1 MFKQVK
7 LLLNNYKQYNIDDK
21 KKTSLDII
29 LSNAHTQRSQEE
41 RIEWIQQLFKW
52 IRSDSYFEHDEKIP
66 VVKIKFLLMLLER
79 NKNWQEDV
87 RKIFKETLTELSAIE
102 FFCEVGLPNQIDF
115 IGELGE
121 KIMDK
126 ILPRRP
132 IDNQLG
138 EFLLVLFPDR
148 EDAEWIESIDE
159 DTLEQIFNIFQT
171 NENISFPHLQND
183 IEEALIYLVSQIVA
197 IGLSPLVRKRIPHTQ
212 MKTLPFFSLP
222 VKLSFYLKIKNET
235 LKNGNEVNKELKNIL
250 YAELINILQDT
261 ARAVK
266 EVYFHLDKY
275 GVSVHLVYQLERL
288 NHYLSRTNALLE
300 INHSD
305 IIAKDKIAYFTADLI
320 KQSLIQRSIK
330 SLISGNVTLLAQKIV
345 ERNSKMGEHYIA
357 QDIHEYWAM
366 FKSAVGGGLITA
378 FTVYIKNS
386 IITLP
391 FTRFIIGAFGSLNY
405 AGSFLLIQFAGFTLG
420 TKQPAA
426 TATALA
432 QKLESLEKIEQ
443 VEKVTDEIVM
453 VSRTQ
458 FVAVIGNIIAVIPV
472 VLLINFIYHY
482 ATHRWIINAHSA
494 EHNLH
499 STDLL
504 GPAIIYAVFTGFLLW
519 LSSVASGWTEN
530 WFAFNDLHYLL
541 ANNKKCK
548 LLLGN
553 AGAKKLAY
561 FLEHNISGIAANISL
576 GLLLGL
582 APEFLAFVGIPLEV
596 RHVTLSTGS
605 IAASIP
611 TLGFGVFQ
619 TVVFWRCIAGLMV
632 VGFINI
638 FVSFALAFFVAVRA
652 KKISSRKRRLIYRS
666 VLKRFAQRPISFFIP
681 SKSSP

>member
-1 MFKQVK
+1 MINQVK

-29 LSNAHTQRSQEE
+29 LSNASAQHSQEE
-41 RIEWIQQLFKW
+41 RITWIQQLFKW

-79 NKNWQEDV
+79 NQNWKEDV
-87 RKIFKETLTELSAIE
+87 RKIFQETLTELSAIE
-102 FFCEVGLPNQIDF
+102 FFCEVGLPNQIGF

-121 KIMDK
+121 KVMDK
-126 ILPRRP
+126 ILPRKP

-138 EFLLVLFPDR
+138 ELLLVLFPDK

-159 DTLEQIFNIFQT
+159 STLEKIFELFRINDH
-171 NENISFPHLQND
+171 ISFPHLQSD
-183 IEEALIYLVSQIVA
+183 IEEALIYLVSQVVA
-197 IGLSPLVRKRIPHTQ
+197 IGLSPLVRKRIPHTK
-212 MKTLPFFSLP
+212 MKTLPFFSLS
-222 VKLSFYLKIKNET
+222 VKLNLYLKIKNENRENKT
-235 LKNGNEVNKELKNIL
+235 DANEELKNTL
-250 YAELINILQDT
+250 YTELVTLLQDT
-261 ARAVK
+261 ALAIK

-275 GVSVHLVYQLERL
+275 GVSIHLVYQLERL
-288 NHYLSRTNALLE
+288 NHYLNRTNALLE

-305 IIAKDKIAYFTADLI
+305 IIAKQKIAFFTADLI
-320 KQSLIQRSIK
+320 KQTLVQRSIK
-330 SLISGNVTLLAQKIV
+330 SLFSGNVTLLAQKIV

-357 QDIHEYWAM
+357 QNIQEYWAM
-366 FKSAVGGGLITA
+366 FRSAMGGGLITA

-405 AGSFLLIQFAGFTLG
+405 VGSFLLIQFAGFTLG

-432 QKLESLEKIEQ
+432 QKLESLEKVEQIER
-443 VEKVTDEIVM
+443 VTDEIVM

-458 FVAVIGNIIAVIPV
+458 FVALIGNVVAVIPT
-472 VLLINFIYHY
+472 VLLVNFIYHY
-482 ATHRWIINAHSA
+482 VTHNWMLDVHAA

-499 STDLL
+499 STDLF

-530 WFAFNDLHYLL
+530 WFAFNNLHYLL
-541 ANNKKCK
+541 SNNNKCK

-553 AGAKKLAY
+553 TGAKKLAH
-561 FLEHNISGIAANISL
+561 FLEHNISGIAANVSL
-576 GLLLGL
+576 GILLGIV
-582 APEFLAFVGIPLEV
+582 PEFLQFIGIPLEA
-596 RHVTLSTGS
+596 RHVTLQTGA

-611 TLGFGVFQ
+611 SLGLGVLQ
-619 TVVFWRCIAGLMV
+619 TVVFWRCIVGLMV

-666 VLKRFAQRPISFFIP
+666 VLKRFNQRPISFFIP
-681 SKSSP
+681 SKSS